1 MNISRGMV
9 EKLYRDYKDK
19 FGGNINSY
27 FGWLYLSKKYDL
39 PVEELED
46 VISFNENK
54 SGIDAYYIDRKLK
67 YLYLY
72 QFKWSDECS
81 DFKDN
86 LLRLRDQGL
95 GVIFNTESYNLTK
108 FEKRLQSQLQDNS
121 DVINKVVLCLVYNGD
136 VEEARN
142 SQILKSLCEDLESK
156 KYLIDDFF
164 GGTQVS
170 FTIQFSSNETRNVQ
184 EIVQNITT
192 YRYTIDFSSSLR
204 LQNSNNELLN
214 IGFIRLSDLRSM
226 YKQMKYRFFDKNI
239 RFGLSP
245 DNPPNKSIMKSLDN
259 IIIGKETTA
268 EFAFNHNGITLY
280 VERIELNGEKAE
292 IVEPRILNG
301 AQTVTVFDN
310 FITSR
315 ETDKEMARK
324 LKQLNDIRVICKIIS
339 QASPEF
345 VTNVT
350 ICTNKQNPVEP
361 WNLRASDFI
370 QLQFDDKFRRELGV
384 FYERQENAFQ
394 AFLDTDPD
402 SIPVSKEKA
411 VQIRKLA
418 QTFLALQG
426 EVEKISRLSDLFE
439 NDGLYYNTFR
449 KSYLDADARL
459 ILLCYKIQYRLPS
472 IIKEIQDRGQ
482 TKYAYINRARNLIW
496 CLLAQGVLNDN
507 ISNRLAERF
516 GGSLTMEN
524 DYADYLKDMASRRIR
539 PIISE
544 LTEDPLY
551 QRQMENNIFTFF
563 RTKAV
568 FAKCMDIAANRFGWQ
583 KCSI

>member
-459 ILLCYKIQYRLPS
+459 ILLSYKIQYRLPS

>member
-245 DNPPNKSIMKSLDN
+245 DNPPNKSIMKSLYN

-459 ILLCYKIQYRLPS
+459 ILLSYKIQYRLPS